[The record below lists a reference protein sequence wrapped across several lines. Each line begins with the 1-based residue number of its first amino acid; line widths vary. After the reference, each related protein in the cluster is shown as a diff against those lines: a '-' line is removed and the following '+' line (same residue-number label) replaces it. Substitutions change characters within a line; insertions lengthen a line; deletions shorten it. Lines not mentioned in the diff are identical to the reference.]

1 MQNSQQQVNMP
12 QSRMIGDP
20 AQSQYLQNS
29 MAQDP
34 QFLSYQNY
42 RNEIQEEGEIVAET
56 AKLRKL
62 YFLMLLQFFLVIVFS
77 YVSPLLNP
85 TQLRLDSLE
94 DYFEQNSYW
103 IIILSLGCFLLSLA
117 AYFTNPE
124 NTAVNVVLYVLF
136 TIVLYFFFIS
146 LTAITNIEQSMMVAF
161 MIFGQIFSQFLSV
174 MQSRIEMYYHQ
185 QSLYVLAGGLIIFQL
200 FIIYSII
207 PFFEMIITLVS
218 GVVFGF
224 LLIYSTQSNLSQIKS
239 GAVNGS
245 VRVYVDLLGV
255 FFYLNQL
262 MADLFRKEKQIDK

>member
-62 YFLMLLQFFLVIVFS
+62 YFLMLLQFFIVIVFS
-77 YVSPLLNP
+77 Y
-85 TQLRLDSLE
+85 LRLESLE
-94 DYFEQNSYW
+94 DYFQKNSYW
-103 IIILSLGCFLLSLA
+103 IIILSIGCFLLSLA

-124 NTAVNVVLYVLF
+124 NTVVNVVLYLLF
-136 TIVLYFFFIS
+136 TTALYFFFIS

-239 GAVNGS
+239 GSLNGS
-245 VRVYVDLLGV
+245 VRVYVDLLSV
-255 FFYLNQL
+255 FFYLNSL

>member
-77 YVSPLLNP
+77 Y
-85 TQLRLDSLE
+85 LRLDSLE

-103 IIILSLGCFLLSLA
+103 IIILSIGCFLLSLA

-239 GAVNGS
+239 SAVNGS
-245 VRVYVDLLGV
+245 VRVYVDLLSV

>member
-1 MQNSQQQVNMP
+1 MQNSQQQLNMP
-12 QSRMIGDP
+12 QSRMVGDP

-62 YFLMLLQFFLVIVFS
+62 YFLMLLQFFIVIVFS
-77 YVSPLLNP
+77 Y
-85 TQLRLDSLE
+85 LRSESLE
-94 DYFEQNSYW
+94 NYFQKNSYW
-103 IIILSLGCFLLSLA
+103 IIILSIGCILLSLSA
-117 AYFTNPE
+117 QFTNPE

-136 TIVLYFFFIS
+136 TITLYFFFIS
-146 LTAITNIEQSMMVAF
+146 LTAITNIEQSMMGAF

-218 GVVFGF
+218 GIVFGF
-224 LLIYSTQSNLSQIKS
+224 LLIYSTQSNISQIKS
-239 GAVNGS
+239 GSVNGS
-245 VRVYVDLLGV
+245 VRVYVDLLKV
-255 FFYLNQL
+255 FFYLNSL
-262 MADLFRKEKQIDK
+262 MADLFRKEKPIDK